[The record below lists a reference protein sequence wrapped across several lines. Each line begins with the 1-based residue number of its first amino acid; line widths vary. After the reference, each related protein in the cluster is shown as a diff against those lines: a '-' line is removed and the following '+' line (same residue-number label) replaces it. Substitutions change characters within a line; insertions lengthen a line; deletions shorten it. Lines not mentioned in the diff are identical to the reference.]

1 MNEKVCES
9 EYTALPEEDQFLQ
22 IRSESVHI
30 PQAGEIL
37 MTKIPSHGLSR
48 WGAEFVSS
56 REMSLAP
63 S

>member
-1 MNEKVCES
+1 MNEESCEV
-9 EYTALPEEDQFLQ
+9 ENIALPEEDQFLQ

-48 WGAEFVSS
+48 
-56 REMSLAP
+56 
-63 S
+63 